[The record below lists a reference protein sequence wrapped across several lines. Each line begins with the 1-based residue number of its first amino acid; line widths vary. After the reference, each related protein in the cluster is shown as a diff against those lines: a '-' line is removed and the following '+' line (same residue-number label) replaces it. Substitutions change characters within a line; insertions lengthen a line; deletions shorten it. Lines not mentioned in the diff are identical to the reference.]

1 MNIHARNMIQAEF
14 RQKIVEKFPIFGIV
28 IDNLRVMGI
37 MRLET

>member
-1 MNIHARNMIQAEF
+1 MNIHARNMIQVEF
-14 RQKIVEKFPIFGIV
+14 RQKIVEKFHIFGIV